1 MVVEKSVKELENSQA
16 ALTITVDAASI
27 EKAYQDKLKK
37 YSANLQIDGF
47 RKGKVPAS
55 IIERKYGEAIREES
69 TFEFMENSL
78 QDALKELDETEK
90 PLPYSTPV
98 LQDEEKLLP
107 FKKDSDITFTV
118 HYDVMPKFELPA
130 YTGLTAEVKT
140 STVSD
145 ADVDKEI
152 EKLREQN
159 SLIIAKDGEAENGDI
174 ATIDYVELN
183 EDGSAVENT
192 EKKDFT
198 FTIGS
203 GYNLYKLDDDVIG
216 MTKDEEKTVEKDID
230 DKHVRLSVKLTNLK
244 SRKLPEVDDEFAQD
258 VKDEYKTVDEMK
270 AGIKADLEAKAE
282 EANKNAKAEAIIE
295 KISSEVAISI
305 PSSMIDIQVE
315 QNWRNFVQS
324 SGLPEEQL
332 MAFFKMQN
340 QSKESIMQE
349 WRAPAEKDLKAQLI
363 LEEIKK
369 KENFEIN
376 QAELDKAYEEK
387 LSNINDENT
396 KEYYKNMIKDELQ
409 FSKVIPFLIENNNFA
424 PAKEN

>member
-1 MVVEKSVKELENSQA
+1 MVVEKSVKELENSQV

-47 RKGKVPAS
+47 RKGKAPAS
-55 IIERKYGEAIREES
+55 IVERKYGEAIREES

-78 QDALKELDETEK
+78 QETLKDIDEANR

-107 FKKDSDITFTV
+107 FKKDTDITFTV
-118 HYDVMPKFELPA
+118 NYDVMPKFELPA

-140 STVSD
+140 KTVSD
-145 ADVDKEI
+145 VDVENEV
-152 EKLREQN
+152 EKYREQN
-159 SLIIAKDGEAENGDI
+159 SLIISKDGKAENGDI
-174 ATIDYVELN
+174 ATIDYAELN
-183 EDGSAVENT
+183 EDGSVIDGT

-216 MTKDEEKTVEKDID
+216 LEKDQEKVVEKDID
-230 DKHVRLSVKLTNLK
+230 GKHVKLSVKLTNLK
-244 SRKLPEVDDEFAQD
+244 SRKLPDVDDEFAQD
-258 VKDEYKTVDEMK
+258 VKDEYKNVADMK
-270 AGIKADLEAKAE
+270 AGIRADLEKKAE
-282 EANKNAKAEAIIE
+282 DENKNAKAEAIIE
-295 KISSEVAISI
+295 KIASSVKIAI
-305 PSSMIDIQVE
+305 PASMIDIQVE

-349 WRAPAEKDLKAQLI
+349 WRAPAEKDLKSQLI

-369 KENFEIN
+369 KENFEID
-376 QAELDKAYEEK
+376 QAELDKECEDK
-387 LSNINDENT
+387 LSNINDEST
-396 KEYYKNMIKDELQ
+396 KESYREMIKDELQ
-409 FSKVIPFLIENNNFA
+409 FAKVIPFLLEKNNFI